1 MLIREATVDD
11 AAAFANVK
19 IKSWKTTYKGLFPD
33 IILDNLSIENE
44 TLKWLRNLE
53 GIAQVDTS
61 KAFVAET
68 NDKEIVGVAAGRKND
83 DRIFRYDCNLS
94 ITYILKE
101 YQRKKLGSRLTEQ
114 IVDFFVDKRF
124 KSMIVWILKGNTN
137 SLFYEKL
144 GGMPKETQRVERWGI
159 VYEEIG
165 YVWEDVSKIF

>member
-1 MLIREATVDD
+1 MLIREATTAD
-11 AAAFANVK
+11 AAGIANVK
-19 IKSWKTTYKGLFPD
+19 VNSWKTTYKGLFPD
-33 IILDNLSIENE
+33 EVLDTLSVEEE
-44 TLKWLRNLE
+44 TTRWARNLDS
-53 GIAQVDTS
+53 ISKTYTS
-61 KAFVAET
+61 LALVAE
-68 NDKEIVGVAAGRKND
+68 NDDKEIVGVTAGRKNE
-83 DRIFRYDCNLS
+83 DRIFRYDCNIS
-94 ITYILKE
+94 IIYILKE

>member
-33 IILDNLSIENE
+33 TILDNLSIENE
-44 TLKWLRNLE
+44 TLKWVRNLE

-68 NDKEIVGVAAGRKND
+68 NDKEIVGIAAGRRNE
-83 DRIFRYDCNLS
+83 DRIYRYDCNIS
-94 ITYILKE
+94 IIYILRE
-101 YQRKKLGSRLTEQ
+101 YQRKRIGTKLTEE
-114 IVDFFVDKRF
+114 IVDFFVDERF
-124 KSMIVWILKGNTN
+124 KTMIVWILKGNPN

-144 GGMPKETQRVERWGI
+144 GGMPKETQRVERWGNI
-159 VYEEIG
+159 YEEVG
-165 YVWEDVSKIF
+165 YVWEDVSIIF